1 MRSNQYTNYKL
12 YTLLLASSAQTSF
25 FAYEM
30 LHLGEGT
37 AYLPRHAMG
46 DNIIMLVPAP
56 STTQC
61 SSQAL
66 SIPFS
71 IVPPMPSTAYSLMWY
86 QN

>member
-12 YTLLLASSAQTSF
+12 YTLLLTSSAQTFKNMNFF

-30 LHLGEGT
+30 LYLGEGT
-37 AYLPRHAMG
+37 ANVPQHAMG
-46 DNIIMLVPAP
+46 DDIITLVLAP
-56 STTQC
+56 SIAQC

-71 IVPPMPSTAYSLMWY
+71 LVPLCLQQPIL
-86 QN
+86 